1 MPQPHPT
8 VTQLLIA
15 PEFCEHHQP
24 THAAQ
29 VMQIG
34 GEPTPSW
41 KAVVVY
47 KCRHCC
53 THVEVT
59 ENQQIRIVA
68 GGKPLPIYRR

>member
-1 MPQPHPT
+1 MPQPHQT

-29 VMQIG
+29 VLQIG

-59 ENQQIRIVA
+59 DHQQIRILA